1 MAPNIGRT
9 AGTHGGFGISRE
21 NPTGILSETIGQL
34 SDEEARQTVAA
45 NDVLCLNERDHIYGS
60 SWKKRGGVGAFMML
74 ARKWD
79 RLENILSKNVHTPGF
94 GTANK
99 YDIFEFL
106 ELNPGNVLDD
116 VRDLRRYLLLVE
128 SELLRRGKVCL
139 DSPKGP

>member
-1 MAPNIGRT
+1 MEPNT
-9 AGTHGGFGISRE
+9 AGTIDPFCGVGHDRE
-21 NPTGILSETIGQL
+21 NPTGILSEIVGQL
-34 SDEEARQTVAA
+34 SDEEARQTVAQ

-79 RLENILSKNVHTPGF
+79 RLENILSKNVSTPGF